1 GPTFAAVSTKQF
13 EETKMLGR
21 PSLDRFHADPHCSG
35 PNDVLAA
42 RYRRAATRGLI
53 VLCVAFLLMGAP
65 GVMADQIAGE
75 THAASAKLPDQE
87 IGLLLL
93 KVEQQIAAG
102 HAVDPE
108 SDNALDTWQAV
119 ITKAHHA
126 SPETLKALAVFAA
139 HMRDRA
145 EAETAAGRSLAST
158 DFSAFAEAANDLLKD
173 VAPTSSPQG
182 PQANASRSAGTVR
195 ASSGSAAA
203 TTDSATSGVAPT
215 AGPAA
220 PGNSPPADAT
230 GTNATRPPTP
240 AAQTALAV
248 APPQPT
254 AGPAAPGNSPPADAT
269 GTNATRPPIPA
280 AQTALAVAPPQ
291 PPAGPAAPGNSP
303 PAEATGTNAT
313 RPPIPTAQT
322 ALAGAPPAAPPVTRA
337 PTTREQAVAALYASR
352 GDQMLAIKDV
362 SAARRFYEYAANA
375 GSARAATVLAR
386 TFDPSFLSQLGVVG
400 LRPDPAQAAVWYQKA
415 AELGDRDA
423 ENRLHSLSTET
434 AK

>member
-1 GPTFAAVSTKQF
+1 
-13 EETKMLGR
+13 MLGR

-119 ITKAHHA
+119 ITKAHPA

-230 GTNATRPPTP
+230 GTNATRPPIP

-254 AGPAAPGNSPPADAT
+254 AGPAAPGNSPPAD
-269 GTNATRPPIPA
+269 
-280 AQTALAVAPPQ
+280 
-291 PPAGPAAPGNSP
+291 
-303 PAEATGTNAT
+303 ATGTNAT